1 MNVSVIIPVLDEAAG
16 LEAQLR
22 RLIAIGDFH
31 EIIVV
36 DGGSRDG
43 TLDTARA
50 VARDHDVRVLSAE
63 RGRGRQMNAGAKT
76 ATGDVLLFLHA
87 DVVPPADVV
96 DLIRDALKDPKTV
109 AGAFVTWTVPAHG
122 GVPLGPLLHLADI
135 RSRYA
140 DLPYGDQ
147 GLFVRAEVFCRLG
160 GYTDIPLM
168 EDLELAQRLRDVGCI
183 ARVPARVHVSGR
195 RFQARP
201 IRYTLMVNLY
211 PLLFRAGVSP
221 DLLARFYGPAR

>member
-16 LEAQLR
+16 LESQLR
-22 RLIAIGDFH
+22 RLVAMDGLH

-36 DGGSRDG
+36 DGGSSDG
-43 TLDTARA
+43 TRDAAHA
-50 VARDHDVRVLSAE
+50 VDGVRVLTAG
-63 RGRGRQMNAGAKT
+63 RGRGRQMNAGAEV
-76 ATGDVLLFLHA
+76 ASGDVLLFLHA
-87 DVVPPADVV
+87 DVVPPIAVADF
-96 DLIRDALKDPKTV
+96 IRDALNDPGVV
-109 AGAFVTWTVPAHG
+109 AGAFVTWTVPANN

-140 DLPYGDQ
+140 ELPYGDQ
-147 GLFVRAEVFCRLG
+147 GLFVRAEAFRRLG
-160 GYTDIPLM
+160 GYADIPLM
-168 EDLELAQRLRDVGCI
+168 EDLELAQRLLKIGTI

-211 PLLFRAGVSP
+211 PLLFRAGVPP
-221 DLLARFYGPAR
+221 DLLARFYGPVR